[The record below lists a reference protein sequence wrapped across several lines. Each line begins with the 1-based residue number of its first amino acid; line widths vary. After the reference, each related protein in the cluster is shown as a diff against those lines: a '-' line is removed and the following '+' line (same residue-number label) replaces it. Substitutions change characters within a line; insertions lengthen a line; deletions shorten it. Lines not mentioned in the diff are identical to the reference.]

1 MRIYLYLLLT
11 VLSVGFFSGCKST
24 AKITASFA
32 DLNGEWN
39 VVELN
44 GKNLNPEE
52 TNQFLG
58 IETSTERLFGNAG
71 CNRIMGKVEYNNVT
85 QKNIIRFLN
94 VASTRMAC
102 PDMSGETEL
111 LKTLSDVA
119 RFEVEGN
126 SKPIKKIV
134 LYGMN
139 GSKVMVLEKK

>member
-1 MRIYLYLLLT
+1 MRTYLYLFLV
-11 VLSVGFFSGCKST
+11 VLSVGLFSGCKST
-24 AKITASFA
+24 AKITATLA

-52 TNQFLG
+52 TKQFLG

-71 CNRIMGKVEYNNVT
+71 CNRIMGKVEYNAA

-111 LKTLSDVA
+111 LKALSDVA
-119 RFEVEGN
+119 RFEVEGD